1 MPQGVVCGR
10 TYMNS
15 NKKKWIGLI
24 AFLLL
29 FLLLLTGTNYIVDP
43 GNQFHYFYDD
53 LTEAI
58 LNGESVQILSNN
70 SDEREI
76 CKLLIEQMPKEPDC
90 VALGPSLA
98 LTIQQ
103 DMTGEESFYNLAMS
117 ATDYYDL
124 MATAGL
130 MEANGVKP
138 ERIIICFDSR
148 LFDEEVI
155 AGDSRH
161 DKLMDYALYMEGV
174 LQESTAIEGEP
185 IADGNE
191 FAMSIPITQGIQRD
205 YSQLFSVSYF
215 QYSVEFI
222 KQNGLASVF
231 GPRWQVVGADCTES
245 RYLPDYSIQY
255 GADQERITEE
265 AVVEHA
271 RTYWMEANVTPGA
284 HMSEEKKE
292 NFERLIQYYRAQ
304 GIEVDLY
311 LCPIAPSLWGRI
323 GSDRYP
329 ILFEMEEY
337 AYELAEQYDVRV
349 IGSYDPTVVGVTDA
363 DYYDCRHLRHSAME
377 TYFDFTE

>member
-1 MPQGVVCGR
+1 MPHGVVCGR

-15 NKKKWIGLI
+15 NKKKWMGLI
-24 AFLLL
+24 AFLML

-58 LNGESVQILSNN
+58 LNGDSVQILSNN

-76 CKLLIEQMPKEPDC
+76 CKLLIEQMPKDVDC

-103 DMTGEESFYNLAMS
+103 DMTGEENFYNLAMS
-117 ATDYYDL
+117 AADYYDF

-174 LQESTAIEGEP
+174 LQGQEMSVP
-185 IADGNE
+185 DG
-191 FAMSIPITQGIQRD
+191 APTGIQRD

-215 QYSVEFI
+215 QYAVEFL
-222 KQNGLASVF
+222 KQNGFGAAF
-231 GPRWQVVGADCTES
+231 GPRWQVVGEDCTES
-245 RYLPDYSIQY
+245 RYLADYSIQY
-255 GADQERITEE
+255 GVDQEAVMEE

-292 NFERLIQYYRAQ
+292 NFELLIQYYRAQ
-304 GIEVDLY
+304 GVEVDLY
-311 LCPIAPSLWGRI
+311 LCPFAPSLWDRI
-323 GSDRYP
+323 SGEQYP
-329 ILFEMEEY
+329 ILPEMEAY
-337 AYELAEQYDVRV
+337 ANELAEQYGVRV

>member
-1 MPQGVVCGR
+1 
-10 TYMNS
+10 MNS

-24 AFLLL
+24 VFLLL
-29 FLLLLTGTNYIVDP
+29 FLLLLTGTNYIADP

-58 LNGESVQILSNN
+58 LNGDSVQILSNN

-76 CKLLIEQMPKEPDC
+76 CKLLIEQMPKDVDC

-103 DMTGEESFYNLAMS
+103 DMTGEASFYNLAMS
-117 ATDYYDL
+117 AADYYDF

-148 LFDEEVI
+148 LFDEEII
-155 AGDSRH
+155 AGDGRH

-174 LQESTAIEGEP
+174 LQGQVMSVPDGTSTGL
-185 IADGNE
+185 
-191 FAMSIPITQGIQRD
+191 QRD

-215 QYSVEFI
+215 QYSIEFL
-222 KQNGLASVF
+222 KQNGLDSAF
-231 GPRWQVVGADCTES
+231 GPRWQVVGEDCTES

-255 GADQERITEE
+255 GVGQEAVTEE
-265 AVVEHA
+265 AVAEHA
-271 RTYWMEANVTPGA
+271 RTYWMEGNVTPGA
-284 HMSEEKKE
+284 HISEEKRE
-292 NFERLIQYYRAQ
+292 SFELLIKHYREQ

-311 LCPIAPSLWGRI
+311 LCPFAPSLWGRI
-323 GSDRYP
+323 GGEQYP
-329 ILFEMEEY
+329 ILSEMEAY
-337 AYELAEQYDVRV
+337 ADELADKYDVRI
-349 IGSYDPTVVGVTDA
+349 IGSYDPTVVEVSDA

>member
-1 MPQGVVCGR
+1 MK
-10 TYMNS
+10 S

-24 AFLLL
+24 TFLLL

-58 LNGESVQILSNN
+58 LEGESVQILSNN

-76 CKLLIEQMPKEPDC
+76 CKLLIEKMPKDPDC

-103 DMTGEESFYNLAMS
+103 DMTGEDSFYNLAMS
-117 ATDYYDL
+117 AADYYDF

-130 MEANGVKP
+130 MEVNGVKP

-148 LFDEEVI
+148 LFDDEVI

-161 DKLMDYALYMEGV
+161 DKLMDYALYMESV
-174 LQESTAIEGEP
+174 LQGQAVSVPTGKVS
-185 IADGNE
+185 GL
-191 FAMSIPITQGIQRD
+191 QKD

-215 QYSVEFI
+215 QYAVEFL
-222 KQNGLASVF
+222 KSNGLDSAF
-231 GPRWQVVGADCTES
+231 GPRWQSVGDDCTAS
-245 RYLPDYSIQY
+245 RYLSDYSIQY
-255 GADQERITEE
+255 GADQEAVTEE
-265 AVVEHA
+265 AVIEHA

-292 NFERLIQYYRAQ
+292 TFELLIQYYRAQ

-311 LCPIAPSLWGRI
+311 LCPFAPSLWGRI
-323 GSDRYP
+323 GGNQYP
-329 ILFEMEEY
+329 ILVEMEEY

-349 IGSYDPTVVGVTDA
+349 IGSYNPAVVGVTDA

-377 TYFDFTE
+377 EYFDFTR